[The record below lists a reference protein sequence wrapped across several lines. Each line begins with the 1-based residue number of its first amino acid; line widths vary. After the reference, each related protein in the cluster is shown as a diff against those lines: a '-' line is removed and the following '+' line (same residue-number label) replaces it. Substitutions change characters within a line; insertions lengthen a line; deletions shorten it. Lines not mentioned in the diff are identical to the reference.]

1 MKTSFQS
8 VLLALLLVYAL
19 IRFSDGITP
28 DDGSAILM
36 MFAFCAVIRLFS
48 GAENMADVV
57 LWVKAHRSSA
67 THLLF
72 GIGFVSAVAISGT
85 YKEQVPD
92 VTAAEVFFTAV
103 FFFTA
108 LIVVGTRIGDQ
119 FSKNRD
125 Q

>member
-1 MKTSFQS
+1 M
-8 VLLALLLVYAL
+8 ALLLVYAL

-48 GAENMADVV
+48 GAEDVEGVV

-72 GIGFVSAVAISGT
+72 GVGFVSTMVIWNS
-85 YKEQVPD
+85 YKEQVPNIRP
-92 VTAAEVFFTAV
+92 TEVIFAAV
-103 FFFTA
+103 FFFSAIT
-108 LIVVGTRIGDQ
+108 VVVTWIGDQ
-119 FSKNRD
+119 FSKK
-125 Q
+125 